1 MQNSYE
7 SDSEDELPSGW
18 KEKSTMDGNVYYVN
32 DYTNKIQ
39 WVHPVTGKK
48 KIIPKELPFGWTK
61 TTEEDGKVLYS
72 HKETGNLTS
81 IDPRLAFAK
90 EEKKHPNDFRQR
102 FDASSTAYQVL
113 SKEWASKGI
122 HVNSLHPGN
131 MVYTNLSKSWWLF
144 RLAFLLVRP
153 FTKSMES
160 ALARDKDIAKS
171 VFEISLKM
179 IEERVGNEHI
189 EKFVNKWLCS
199 TS

>member
-18 KEKSTMDGNVYYVN
+18 KEKSTMDGNVYYVKLVQKTVLFTQSLPPHRLIKYPIFHS

-61 TTEEDGKVLYS
+61 TTEDDGKVLYS
-72 HKETGNLTS
+72 HRETGNVTS

-102 FDASSTAYQVL
+102 FDASSTAYQV
-113 SKEWASKGI
+113 
-122 HVNSLHPGN
+122 
-131 MVYTNLSKSWWLF
+131 
-144 RLAFLLVRP
+144 R
-153 FTKSMES
+153 
-160 ALARDKDIAKS
+160 
-171 VFEISLKM
+171 
-179 IEERVGNEHI
+179 
-189 EKFVNKWLCS
+189 
-199 TS
+199 